1 MTSRHHPSRLLMLLL
16 FALWATGR
24 GLTATAAV
32 SPECVETEEA
42 RIWTS
47 PAHPAPGETLRIM
60 AVTTDGAAEGITAG
74 DGRVTGRSLPTR
86 RRGGPP
92 WSLEAE
98 TAFPASGSLRLEIR
112 RGGEVVGCRELP
124 ASRADATRLGTAADA
139 SWTEPMEAFYSAWIE
154 KLFDA
159 PDSENLSFKSLEP
172 VLRDEDRNFLF
183 NHLGFDEDRKLPATP
198 DCADLPYFLRA
209 YFAWK
214 IGLPVAFRACDRG
227 TAKRPSRCGPP
238 TLDDRFVRG
247 PVSMAG
253 FNSLMRQIADTVHSG
268 SARTALTDEA
278 TDFYPIPLDRQT
290 LWPGTVYADP
300 YGHTLIIAKW
310 SPQVGGRA
318 GTLYAVDAQPDNSVA
333 RKRFWQGN
341 FLFAD
346 TPAAGPGFKAFRP
359 ILMDGGRPKLPSNT
373 WLAVNAPV
381 APYSEEQDE
390 MSADDFYAAMG
401 KAINPQGQAPEQAYD
416 AMLDALLEQL
426 ETRVEAVNHGETY
439 LQQHRGTVISMPS
452 GAAIFE
458 TIGPW
463 EDYATP
469 SRDMRLLIAL
479 NVLSNLP
486 EQITRYPELFSLG
499 GRSAE
504 DAKEDIQQ
512 RHERRIQE
520 KKFSYRRSDGSVWEL
535 SVADVFARRQALEM
549 GYNPNEC
556 VEERWGA
563 PADSAEHET
572 CTRHAPPEQ
581 RARMSQYRDWF
592 KQTQRPPR

>member
-1 MTSRHHPSRLLMLLL
+1 LTLFL
-16 FALWATGR
+16 FALWATAR

-32 SPECVETEEA
+32 SPECADSEDA
-42 RIWTS
+42 RIWIS
-47 PAHPAPGETLRIM
+47 PANPAPGDAIRIM
-60 AVTTDGAAEGITAG
+60 AVTTDAAADGVMVA
-74 DGRVTGRSLPTR
+74 DGRGAERSIPTR

-92 WSLEAE
+92 WSLEGE
-98 TAFPASGSLRLEIR
+98 TAFPASGSLRLEVR
-112 RGGEVVGCRELP
+112 RGGDIIGCREIAGGRVG
-124 ASRADATRLGTAADA
+124 ASQHGTADG

-183 NHLGFDEDRKLPATP
+183 NHLGVDEDRKLPATP
-198 DCADLPYFLRA
+198 DCADLPYFLRT

-247 PVSMAG
+247 PAPMAG

-310 SPQVGGRA
+310 SPQLGGKA

-359 ILMDGGRPKLPSNT
+359 ILMDGGRPKLPGNT

-390 MSADDFYAAMG
+390 MNADDFYAAMG

-426 ETRVEAVNHGETY
+426 ETRVEAVNNGETY
-439 LQQHRGTVISMPS
+439 LQQHRGSVIPMPS

-499 GRSAE
+499 GRSAD
-504 DAKEDIQQ
+504 DAKADIEQ
-512 RHERRIQE
+512 RHERRIHE
-520 KKFSYRRSDGSVWEL
+520 KKFSYRRSDGSSWEL
-535 SVADVFARRQALEM
+535 SVADIFARRHALEM
-549 GYNPNEC
+549 GYNPNQC

-581 RARMSQYRDWF
+581 RTRMSQYRDWF